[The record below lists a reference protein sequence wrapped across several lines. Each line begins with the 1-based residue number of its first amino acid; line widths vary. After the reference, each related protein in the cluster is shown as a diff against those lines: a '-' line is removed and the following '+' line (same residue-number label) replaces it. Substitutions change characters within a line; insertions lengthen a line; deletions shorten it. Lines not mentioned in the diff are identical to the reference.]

1 MGKPLYPVERTL
13 LVTGMLV
20 FLFESKGRS
29 EPIES
34 PALYVRY
41 RAPRKTFLQ

>member
-1 MGKPLYPVERTL
+1 MGKPLYPVERSL

-20 FLFESKGRS
+20 FPFESKGRS
-29 EPIES
+29 GPIES

-41 RAPRKTFLQ
+41 RALRDTFLQ